1 MIGVER
7 ACGDRA
13 LLDALAAVVDRFD
26 PTPEHVAVR
35 ARAAL
40 GERTDAVPL
49 RLLSDSVF
57 LDRPGGPRRV
67 TFSGLDLRLSRDG
80 GGVRVSGWARFGAFA
95 VVRWPGGS
103 VTSALDEAGWF
114 HVERVPF
121 GPVRCVLRGAG
132 RDHATPWFA
141 A

>member
-1 MIGVER
+1 MIGVAR

-26 PTPEHVAVR
+26 PTPERVAVR
-35 ARAAL
+35 ARAAF

-57 LDRPGGPRRV
+57 VDRPDGPRRL
-67 TFSGLDLRLSRDG
+67 TFRGLDLRLSRDG
-80 GGVRVSGWARFGAFA
+80 DGLRISGSAGVGAFA

-103 VTSALDEAGWF
+103 AMSALDAAGWF

-132 RDHATPWFA
+132 RDHATPWFVA
-141 A
+141 

>member
-13 LLDALAAVVDRFD
+13 LLDALAAVVDGLD

-35 ARAAL
+35 ARTAL

-57 LDRPGGPRRV
+57 ADPPGGPRRMA
-67 TFSGLDLRLSRDG
+67 FNGLDLRLSPG
-80 GGVRVSGWARFGAFA
+80 GGAVRVSGSARVGSVA

-103 VTSALDEAGWF
+103 AVSALDAAGWF

-132 RDHATPWFA
+132 PDHATPWFVA
-141 A
+141 